1 MKKEEIEVLLLEARA
16 YRDMRNYAGALE
28 DLHQIVNAVTDN
40 VVYTYLLA
48 STYLEAENTE
58 AARLYADKAIT
69 IQANYKEAIELLGLI
84 NEAEEKFEAAEGC
97 YLKCLEI
104 DPNFDNAR
112 FLLVQLYSNYFFP
125 KRLGE
130 YQDGYIEF
138 FNVPEKVAKHATYLL
153 EKNIVD
159 LDKLTKKKTRELS
172 KFCLLTFRLLS
183 VALYK
188 LRKYEDCI
196 QCLKKQIEF
205 SSLHT
210 KLFPG
215 FFINEETNIFK
226 LYHLLGNEEKKKE
239 YIKIFESY
247 MNQGGNKKE
256 SEEHVLNSIA
266 EADKGLVY
274 L

>member
-28 DLHQIVNAVTDN
+28 DLHQIVNAVPDN
-40 VVYTYLLA
+40 VVYSYLLA
-48 STYLEAENTE
+48 STYLEAQNTV

-104 DPNFDNAR
+104 DPDFDNAR

-125 KRLGE
+125 KRIGE
-130 YQDGYIEF
+130 YQDGYFEF
-138 FNVPEKVAKHATYLL
+138 FNVPEKVVEHATFLL
-153 EKNIVD
+153 EKNLVD
-159 LDKLTKKKTRELS
+159 LDKLTKKKKLELA
-172 KFCLLTFRLLS
+172 KFCLLTSRLLS
-183 VALYK
+183 IALYK
-188 LRKYEDCI
+188 LGRYEDCI
-196 QCLKKQIEF
+196 HCLQKDIEF
-205 SSLHT
+205 SSSYN

-247 MNQGGNKKE
+247 MNQAGNKNE
-256 SEEHVLNSIA
+256 SEEHVLSSIA
-266 EADKGLVY
+266 EADKGLIY

>member
-1 MKKEEIEVLLLEARA
+1 MKQEEIEILLLEARA
-16 YRDMRNYAGALE
+16 YRDMRNYADALE
-28 DLHQIVNAVTDN
+28 DLHQVVNAVPNN

-48 STYLEAENTE
+48 STYLEAQNTE
-58 AARLYADKAIT
+58 AARLYADNAIALL
-69 IQANYKEAIELLGLI
+69 ANYKEAIELLGLI
-84 NEAEEKFEAAEGC
+84 NEAEEKFEEAEAC

-112 FLLVQLYSNYFFP
+112 FLLVQLYSNRFFS

-130 YQDGYIEF
+130 YQQGYFEF
-138 FNVPEKVAKHATYLL
+138 FNVPEKIVEHATYLL
-153 EKNIVD
+153 EKNLID
-159 LDKLTKKKTRELS
+159 LDKLTKKRKMELS

-183 VALYK
+183 IALYK
-188 LRKYEDCI
+188 LGRYEDCI
-196 QCLKKQIEF
+196 HCLLRQIEF
-205 SSLHT
+205 SSIHN

-226 LYHLLGNEEKKKE
+226 LYHLLGNEEKTKE

-247 MNQGGNKKE
+247 MNQAGNKKE
-256 SEEHVLNSIA
+256 SEEHVQDAIA